1 MASGADRKHC
11 LGSRIMRIAI
21 VGCGQLS
28 SMMALAGLPLGIKFS
43 FIQDDINQSI
53 SCVEGLGL
61 IQQSPKKDKDTK
73 DYDAK
78 DIKQLY
84 HDLGKPD
91 CITVE
96 KEQVDLALLK
106 ALTVLCSIYPSVDA
120 ISLCQ
125 HRGREKQLL
134 ANLNIPT
141 SPYFLNKSALET
153 AGKLGYPLVVKS
165 CTEGYDGKNK
175 WRFNNSSDAKHF
187 DELNVQEYIIE
198 AFVPFDKEISLISVR
213 SKQGYIEHYSLTD
226 NVHEKGILTR
236 SIAPAVN
243 ISDKLRLKAQAYME
257 SLLNKLDYV
266 GVMAMECFV
275 IGEQLMINELAPR
288 VHNSGHWTQ
297 LGSITCQFEN
307 HIRAIAGIQLGSTQQ
322 ISPTGMLNIIGI
334 EKPSFELLA
343 ENTKLY
349 WYNKSV
355 KPLRKL
361 GHINF
366 IGKNHK
372 IVSQQMALFD

>member
-1 MASGADRKHC
+1 
-11 LGSRIMRIAI
+11 MRIAI

-28 SMMALAGLPLGIKFS
+28 RMMALAGLPLGIKFS

-78 DIKQLY
+78 DIKQLH

-106 ALTVLCSIYPSVDA
+106 ALTVLCPIYPSVDA
-120 ISLCQ
+120 IALCQ

-165 CTEGYDGKNK
+165 CTEGYDGKNQ
-175 WRFNNSSDAKHF
+175 WRINNSSDAKHF

-213 SKQGYIEHYSLTD
+213 NKQGHIEHYSLTD

-243 ISDKLRLKAQAYME
+243 ISDKLRLKAQVYME

-366 IGKNHK
+366 IGKSHK